1 MLESQTV
8 TLITEKKIDD
18 EGSNR
23 GYENGTNEKETR
35 RRPTI
40 EDPLQESYKQY
51 RRGTF

>member
-23 GYENGTNEKETR
+23 GDEKETR

-51 RRGTF
+51 RRGTY